1 MTQSNIV
8 NTAVATSRD
17 ESESSNPIPASF
29 EAFEAFEAFV
39 AATRPQL
46 RQRMLAMTGGRTE
59 DAEDLVAE
67 TYARAWER
75 WDTLRDYNHPD
86 AWLGTVAWRLA
97 AHLWR
102 RRRRRGDLLARW
114 SADLSSW
121 AGPWTAPDVDGVAVD
136 RVSVAAAIRSLPAA
150 QRDVLHAHYWEDVPV
165 VTIATRLGIAPG
177 SVKAR
182 LFRGRAALAALLAD
196 LPEGATGTDG

>member
-1 MTQSNIV
+1 MTQSDIV
-8 NTAVATSRD
+8 VTACATSRD
-17 ESESSNPIPASF
+17 EPDSSSETQASF
-29 EAFEAFEAFV
+29 ESFEAFV

-46 RQRMLAMTGGRTE
+46 RQRMLAMSGGRTE

-67 TYARAWER
+67 TYARAWEQ
-75 WDTLRDYNHPD
+75 WGSLRCFDHPD

-97 AHLWR
+97 AHQWR
-102 RRRRRGDLLARW
+102 RRRRRQDLQTRW
-114 SADLSSW
+114 STDLSSW
-121 AGPWTAPDVDGVAVD
+121 SGPWAAPDVGGTAVD
-136 RVSVAAAIRSLPAA
+136 RVSVAAAIRSLPMA

-165 VTIATRLGIAPG
+165 VASAARLGIAPG

-182 LFRGRAALAALLAD
+182 LSRGRAALAALLAD